1 MMTSKS
7 SAWRESV
14 SSPADLPPDVG
25 VVVVAAGAGV
35 RAGPGEP
42 KQFRPILGV
51 PMLLRALRPFT
62 EHPEVRHT
70 VVALP
75 PGYAERP
82 PEWLGRALG
91 ARLTVVAGGAQRVDS
106 VRAGL
111 QALPAGTTVVLIHD
125 AARPFVS
132 RGTIDA
138 VIARAR
144 AGVGAVAAVPTSDTL
159 KEVGQGTHRPT
170 PRIARTIDRERIWRA
185 QTPQGFPRQMLID
198 AYARLIMDPSASSAG
213 SGAQNGAPSDDAEVC
228 ERAGFPVELIPDSPY
243 NFKITTADDFRI
255 AEALARE
262 LR

>member
-1 MMTSKS
+1 
-7 SAWRESV
+7 V
-14 SSPADLPPDVG
+14 SSPAASRPDVG

-51 PMLLRALRPFT
+51 PMLLRALRQFIG
-62 EHPEVRHT
+62 HPEVRQV

-82 PEWLGRALG
+82 PEWLGKLRG
-91 ARLTVVAGGAQRVDS
+91 GRLEFVPGGAQRVDS

-111 QALPAGTTVVLIHD
+111 DALPPDAAVILVHD

-138 VIARAR
+138 VISRAR

-159 KEVGQGTHRPT
+159 KEVGQSNQLT
-170 PRIARTIDRERIWRA
+170 PRVARTVDRERIWRA
-185 QTPQGFPRQMLID
+185 QTPQGFPRQMLHE
-198 AYARLIMDPSASSAG
+198 AYAQLAAVENG
-213 SGAQNGAPSDDAEVC
+213 GAPGDDAEVC

-243 NFKITTADDFRI
+243 NFKVTTADDFRI

>member
-1 MMTSKS
+1 
-7 SAWRESV
+7 V
-14 SSPADLPPDVG
+14 SSPGASPPDIG

-42 KQFRPILGV
+42 KQFRAILGV

-62 EHPEVRHT
+62 SHPEVRQ
-70 VVALP
+70 VIIVLP
-75 PGYAERP
+75 SGYADRP
-82 PEWLGRALG
+82 PEWLGKIRGDSLG
-91 ARLTVVAGGAQRVDS
+91 LVAGGAQRIDS

-111 QALPAGTTVVLIHD
+111 QALAPDAAVILVHD

-144 AGVGAVAAVPTSDTL
+144 AGVGAVAAVPASDTL
-159 KEVGQGTHRPT
+159 KEVGQGRHRPT
-170 PRIARTIDRERIWRA
+170 PRITRTVDRERIWRA
-185 QTPQGFPRQMLID
+185 QTPQGFPRQMLLD
-198 AYARLIMDPSASSAG
+198 AYAQLAASTENG
-213 SGAQNGAPSDDAEVC
+213 GMGAPSDDAEVC

-243 NFKITTADDFRI
+243 NVKITTADDFRI

>member
-1 MMTSKS
+1 
-7 SAWRESV
+7 V
-14 SSPADLPPDVG
+14 SSPAASRPDVG

-51 PMLLRALRPFT
+51 PMLLRALRAFIG
-62 EHPEVRHT
+62 HPEVRQ
-70 VVALP
+70 VVVTLP
-75 PGYAERP
+75 PGYVDRP
-82 PEWLGRALG
+82 PDWLGKLRGERLG
-91 ARLTVVAGGAQRVDS
+91 FVPGGAQRVDS

-111 QALPAGTTVVLIHD
+111 DALADDATIILIHD

-144 AGVGAVAAVPTSDTL
+144 AGVGAVAAVPASDTL
-159 KEVGQGTHRPT
+159 KEVGEGTHRAT
-170 PRIARTIDRERIWRA
+170 PRITRTVDRDRIWRA
-185 QTPQGFPRQMLID
+185 QTPQGFPRQMLHD
-198 AYARLIMDPSASSAG
+198 AYARLG
-213 SGAQNGAPSDDAEVC
+213 GVGVGGAAANGGAPSDDAEVC

-243 NFKITTADDFRI
+243 NFKITTADDFRM

>member
-1 MMTSKS
+1 
-7 SAWRESV
+7 V
-14 SSPADLPPDVG
+14 SSPAGSRPDVG

-42 KQFRPILGV
+42 KQFRSILGV

-62 EHPEVRHT
+62 GHPEVGHV

-82 PEWLGRALG
+82 PEWLRKAS
-91 ARLTVVAGGAQRVDS
+91 AERLAFVAGGAQRADS

-111 QALPAGTTVVLIHD
+111 AALAGDATVVLVHD
-125 AARPFVS
+125 GARPFVS

-144 AGVGAVAAVPTSDTL
+144 AGVGAIAAVPVADTL
-159 KEVGQGTHRPT
+159 KEVQDGT
-170 PRIARTIDRERIWRA
+170 PRTTPRVARTVDRDRLWRA
-185 QTPQGFPRQMLID
+185 QTPQGFPRPMLD
-198 AYARLIMDPSASSAG
+198 AAYGRLGPLGASDGARIPG
-213 SGAQNGAPSDDAEVC
+213 DDAEVC
-228 ERAGFPVELIPDSPY
+228 ERAGFPVELVPDSPH
-243 NFKITTADDFRI
+243 NIKITTADDFRI

>member
-1 MMTSKS
+1 MS
-7 SAWRESV
+7 
-14 SSPADLPPDVG
+14 LPVGSQPDVG

-51 PMLLRALRPFT
+51 PMLLRALRAFLS
-62 EHPEVRHT
+62 HPDVRRV

-82 PEWLGRALG
+82 PEWLGKLRG
-91 ARLTVVAGGAQRVDS
+91 ERLECVAGGAQRVDS
-106 VRAGL
+106 VRAGV
-111 QALPAGTTVVLIHD
+111 QALPEDTTVILVHD

-144 AGVGAVAAVPTSDTL
+144 AGVGAVAAVPASDTL
-159 KEVGQGTHRPT
+159 KEVGTSDQLT
-170 PRIARTIDRERIWRA
+170 PRVARTVDRERIWRA
-185 QTPQGFPRQMLID
+185 QTPQGFPRQMLVS
-198 AYARLIMDPSASSAG
+198 AYAQLRAA
-213 SGAQNGAPSDDAEVC
+213 NGTAPPPPSDDAEVC
-228 ERAGFPVELIPDSPY
+228 ERAGYPVELIPDSPY
-243 NFKITTADDFRI
+243 NFKVTTADDFRI

>member
-1 MMTSKS
+1 M
-7 SAWRESV
+7 
-14 SSPADLPPDVG
+14 SSPAVSQPDVG
-25 VVVVAAGAGV
+25 VVIVAAGAGV

-62 EHPEVRHT
+62 GHPEVRQV

-82 PEWLGRALG
+82 PEWLGKLRGERLG
-91 ARLTVVAGGAQRVDS
+91 FVPGGAQRVDS

-111 QALPAGTTVVLIHD
+111 EALSEEATIILVHD

-159 KEVGQGTHRPT
+159 KEIGQGPPRPT
-170 PRIARTIDRERIWRA
+170 PRITRTVDRERIWRA
-185 QTPQGFPRQMLID
+185 QTPQGFPRQMLHA
-198 AYARLIMDPSASSAG
+198 AYAQL
-213 SGAQNGAPSDDAEVC
+213 GAPANGGAPGDDAEVC

-243 NFKITTADDFRI
+243 NFKVTTADDFRI

>member
-1 MMTSKS
+1 M
-7 SAWRESV
+7 
-14 SSPADLPPDVG
+14 SSPGALPPDVG
-25 VVVVAAGAGV
+25 VVVVAAGAGI

-62 EHPEVRHT
+62 SHPEVRQ
-70 VVALP
+70 VVVVLP

-82 PEWLGRALG
+82 PEWLGKLRG
-91 ARLTVVAGGAQRVDS
+91 ERLAFVAGGAQRVDS

-111 QALPAGTTVVLIHD
+111 EALPDNAGVILVHD
-125 AARPFVS
+125 AARPFVG

-138 VIARAR
+138 VITRAR
-144 AGVGAVAAVPTSDTL
+144 AGVGAVAAVPASDTL
-159 KEVGQGTHRPT
+159 KEVGQDPHGPT
-170 PRIARTIDRERIWRA
+170 PRIARTVDRDRIWRA
-185 QTPQGFPRQMLID
+185 QTPQGFPRQMLRD
-198 AYARLIMDPSASSAG
+198 AYQQLGG
-213 SGAQNGAPSDDAEVC
+213 SLTANGGAPSDDAEVC
-228 ERAGFPVELIPDSPY
+228 ERAGFPVELVPDSPY

>member
-1 MMTSKS
+1 
-7 SAWRESV
+7 
-14 SSPADLPPDVG
+14 
-25 VVVVAAGAGV
+25 VVAAGAGV

-51 PMLLRALRPFT
+51 PMLLRALRQFIG
-62 EHPEVRHT
+62 HPEVRQV

-75 PGYAERP
+75 PGYVERP
-82 PEWLGRALG
+82 PEWLAKLRGERLGLVPGG
-91 ARLTVVAGGAQRVDS
+91 ARRVDS
-106 VRAGL
+106 VRAAL
-111 QALPAGTTVVLIHD
+111 AALPPDAAVILVHD

-138 VIARAR
+138 VISRAR

-159 KEVGQGTHRPT
+159 KEIGQSNQLT
-170 PRIARTIDRERIWRA
+170 PRVARTVDRERIWRA
-185 QTPQGFPRQMLID
+185 QTPQGFPRRMLNE
-198 AYARLIMDPSASSAG
+198 AYAKLAAVENG
-213 SGAQNGAPSDDAEVC
+213 GAPSDDAEVC

-243 NFKITTADDFRI
+243 NFKVTTADDFRI

>member
-1 MMTSKS
+1 
-7 SAWRESV
+7 V
-14 SSPADLPPDVG
+14 SSPAASPRDVG

-62 EHPEVRHT
+62 SHPDVLHV

-75 PGYAERP
+75 PAYVERP
-82 PEWLGRALG
+82 PEWLGKLRGERLAL
-91 ARLTVVAGGAQRVDS
+91 VAGGAQRADS

-111 QALPAGTTVVLIHD
+111 GALPPEVGVVLVHD
-125 AARPFVS
+125 AARPFVG
-132 RGTIDA
+132 RGTIDV

-144 AGVGAVAAVPTSDTL
+144 GGVGAVAAVPVADTL
-159 KEVGQGTHRPT
+159 KELGEGT
-170 PRIARTIDRERIWRA
+170 RIARTVARDRMWRA
-185 QTPQGFPRQMLID
+185 QTPQGFPRAMLD
-198 AYARLIMDPSASSAG
+198 AAYARLA
-213 SGAQNGAPSDDAEVC
+213 APSPAREAAPTDDAEVC
-228 ERAGFPVELIPDSPY
+228 ERAGFPVDVVTDSPH
-243 NFKITTADDFRI
+243 NVKVATADDFRF

>member
-1 MMTSKS
+1 M
-7 SAWRESV
+7 
-14 SSPADLPPDVG
+14 SSPAGLLPDVG

-62 EHPEVRHT
+62 QHPDVRQV

-82 PEWLGRALG
+82 PEWLATLRGERLG
-91 ARLTVVAGGAQRVDS
+91 LVAGGAHRMDS

-111 QALPAGTTVVLIHD
+111 EALPQDSTIILVHD

-170 PRIARTIDRERIWRA
+170 PRITRTVDRERIWRA
-185 QTPQGFPRQMLID
+185 QTPQGFPRQMLSD
-198 AYARLIMDPSASSAG
+198 AYAQLVAG
-213 SGAQNGAPSDDAEVC
+213 ANGGAPSDDAEVC

>member
-1 MMTSKS
+1 M
-7 SAWRESV
+7 
-14 SSPADLPPDVG
+14 SSPVVSQPDVG

-42 KQFRPILGV
+42 KQFRPIVGV

-62 EHPEVRHT
+62 GHPEVRQV

-82 PEWLGRALG
+82 PEWLGKLRG
-91 ARLTVVAGGAQRVDS
+91 DRLAFVAGGAHRADS

-111 QALPAGTTVVLIHD
+111 DALPDDATIILIHD

-132 RGTIDA
+132 RETIDA

-144 AGVGAVAAVPTSDTL
+144 DGVGAVAAVPTADTL
-159 KEVGQGTHRPT
+159 KEVGQGPHRAA
-170 PRIARTIDRERIWRA
+170 PRITRTVDRERIWRA
-185 QTPQGFPRQMLID
+185 QTPQGFPRKMLHD
-198 AYARLIMDPSASSAG
+198 AYAQLGASSNG
-213 SGAQNGAPSDDAEVC
+213 GAPSDDAEVC
-228 ERAGFPVELIPDSPY
+228 ERAGFPVELILDSPY
-243 NFKITTADDFRI
+243 NVKITTADDFRI

>member
-1 MMTSKS
+1 
-7 SAWRESV
+7 V
-14 SSPADLPPDVG
+14 SSPAVSQPDVG

-42 KQFRPILGV
+42 KQFRPIVGV

-62 EHPEVRHT
+62 GHPEVRQV

-82 PEWLGRALG
+82 PEWLGKLRG
-91 ARLTVVAGGAQRVDS
+91 DRLAFVPGGAHRADS

-111 QALPAGTTVVLIHD
+111 DALPDDATIILIHD

-144 AGVGAVAAVPTSDTL
+144 AGVGAIAAVPTSDTL
-159 KEVGQGTHRPT
+159 KEVGQGPDRAT
-170 PRIARTIDRERIWRA
+170 PRITRTVDRERIWRA
-185 QTPQGFPRQMLID
+185 QTPQGFPREMLRD
-198 AYARLIMDPSASSAG
+198 AYAQLGGGTANG
-213 SGAQNGAPSDDAEVC
+213 GAPPPGDDAEVC

-243 NFKITTADDFRI
+243 NFKITTPDDFRI